1 MTRVT
6 DRGCSRAQAWASLE
20 LDGELSQL
28 EVVLLERHLE
38 RCAGCAVRVSDMR
51 ALAAALRSAPP
62 EAPSAPVFVAS
73 SRSSRSGALAAKVA
87 IAAALAL
94 AAGGLGV
101 FAGSLGGGPASPQQ
115 QEQDPLVLLTP
126 DDRRDIRGLRGDVPE
141 PRPVR
146 PDPRLG
152 GV

>member
-1 MTRVT
+1 MTT
-6 DRGCSRAQAWASLE
+6 ISDRGCSRALAWASLE

-28 EVVLLERHLE
+28 ESVLLERHLE
-38 RCAGCAVRVSDMR
+38 RCAGCALHVSEMR
-51 ALAAALRSAPP
+51 TLATTLRTAAL
-62 EAPSAPVFVAS
+62 ETPSAPVFVAR
-73 SRSSRSGALAAKVA
+73 SRRSRSGALAAKVA

-101 FAGSLGGGPASPQQ
+101 FAGSLGGDPAAPDPQ
-115 QEQDPLVLLTP
+115 EPELVFLTP
-126 DDRRDIRGLRGDVPE
+126 DDRRDMRTPRELEDP

-146 PDPRLG
+146 PGPRLG

>member
-28 EVVLLERHLE
+28 ESVLLERHLE
-38 RCAGCAVRVSDMR
+38 RCAGCAVHVSDMR
-51 ALAAALRSAPP
+51 ALAEALRTAPP

-73 SRSSRSGALAAKVA
+73 SRSSRAGALATKVA

-101 FAGSLGGGPASPQQ
+101 FAGSLGGDRATPEQ
-115 QEQDPLVLLTP
+115 QEQELVLLTP
-126 DDRRDIRGLRGDVPE
+126 DDRRDMRGLRGDVPE

-146 PDPRLG
+146 PGPRLG